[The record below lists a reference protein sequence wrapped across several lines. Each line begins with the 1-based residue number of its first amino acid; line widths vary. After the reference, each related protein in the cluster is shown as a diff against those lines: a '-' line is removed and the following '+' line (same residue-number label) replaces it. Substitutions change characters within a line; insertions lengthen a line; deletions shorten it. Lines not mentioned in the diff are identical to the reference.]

1 MDEKAKNNR
10 ISLLRKNLKLT
21 MEAFGEKIGMS
32 KSTISNIEA
41 GRSNVTDRMI
51 MAICREFGVSE
62 KWLETGEGAMFQAE
76 TEEGRHL
83 KKLIDEA
90 LANRDDKF
98 RTALLEIILQLDLDE
113 LEIVKR
119 YAEKYLLPALEEDAD
134 PDGHLPGTDSGDD
147 RFAGSF
153 AGSAEPAADPGDAL
167 PEGSGISEGP
177 AEPAAEDPVPD
188 GSEPL
193 SVKEEIEIAKKV
205 EDYRRQL
212 RIEKRAEA
220 ASSASQSGGLK
231 KEA

>member
-1 MDEKAKNNR
+1 MDEKERLKE
-10 ISLLRKNLKLT
+10 LRKSLGLT
-21 MEAFGEKIGMS
+21 LEKFGERIGLKKTVLS
-32 KSTISNIEA
+32 EYEN
-41 GRSNVTDRMI
+41 GRKNMTPRTKL
-51 MAICREFGVSE
+51 AICREFGVSE
-62 KWLETGEGAMFQAE
+62 RWLETGEGEMFQAE

-113 LEIVKR
+113 LETVKR
-119 YAEKYLLPALEEDAD
+119 YAERYLLPALGEDAD

-153 AGSAEPAADPGDAL
+153 AGSAEPAADPGETL
-167 PEGSGISEGP
+167 PEGSGLSEGP

-212 RIEKRAEA
+212 RIEKRVEA
-220 ASSASQSGGLK
+220 RSSALSGGEEK

>member
-1 MDEKAKNNR
+1 MEKNKR
-10 ISLLRKNLKLT
+10 LTELRTNLGMT
-21 MEAFGEKIGMS
+21 MEAFGDRIGLS
-32 KSTISNIEA
+32 RQAISNIES
-41 GRSNVTDRMI
+41 GRRNVTDRMI

-83 KKLIDEA
+83 KNLIDEV

-113 LEIVKR
+113 LETVKR
-119 YAEKYLLPALEEDAD
+119 YAEKYLLPALGEDAD

-167 PEGSGISEGP
+167 PAGSGTNP
-177 AEPAAEDPVPD
+177 EPYA
-188 GSEPL
+188 L
-193 SVKEEIEIAKKV
+193 STRDEIEIARKV
-205 EDYRRQL
+205 EDYRNQL
-212 RIEKRAEA
+212 RAEKRAEA
-220 ASSASQSGGLK
+220 RSSVLSDGEEK